1 MCARNRGDDGHHS
14 HLTAR
19 PSRAPAR
26 PPNRP
31 PVGEPRGER
40 AGRHL
45 HRARLYTG
53 AFAFIGLIVVLI
65 VLISVNTRTVKLSW
79 AFGSTRASLVW
90 IILATAVIGWLLGI
104 ATGFAFRRRTRRRA

>member
-1 MCARNRGDDGHHS
+1 MCAERIE
-14 HLTAR
+14 LTDSQ
-19 PSRAPAR
+19 PPDSAPQPVVEPAA
-26 PPNRP
+26 
-31 PVGEPRGER
+31 PVGESRGER

-45 HRARLYTG
+45 HRVRLYTWAV
-53 AFAFIGLIVVLI
+53 AFVGLLVVLI

-104 ATGFAFRRRTRRRA
+104 ATGFAFRRRTRRRLPKAR

>member
-1 MCARNRGDDGHHS
+1 MWLEASDMTDTQPPDS
-14 HLTAR
+14 APEQTLR
-19 PSRAPAR
+19 PAPA
-26 PPNRP
+26 PAA
-31 PVGEPRGER
+31 ESRGQR

-45 HRARLYTG
+45 HHARLYTG
-53 AFAFIGLIVVLI
+53 AFAFIGLIVILI

-104 ATGFAFRRRTRRRA
+104 ATGFAFRRRARRRAPN

>member
-1 MCARNRGDDGHHS
+1 MTDPTDPTDPQPPDSTPEPA
-14 HLTAR
+14 AR
-19 PSRAPAR
+19 PAGPVPESRSD
-26 PPNRP
+26 
-31 PVGEPRGER
+31 R

-53 AFAFIGLIVVLI
+53 AFAFVGLIVVLI

-104 ATGFAFRRRTRRRA
+104 ATGFAFRRRTRRRVPRAR